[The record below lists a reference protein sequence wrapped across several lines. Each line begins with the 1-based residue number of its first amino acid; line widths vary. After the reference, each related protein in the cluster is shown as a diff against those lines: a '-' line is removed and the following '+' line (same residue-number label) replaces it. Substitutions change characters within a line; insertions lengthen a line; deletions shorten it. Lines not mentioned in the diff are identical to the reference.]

1 MADNVVNEEALRYLI
16 DKDLKPSF
24 DYRDVWK
31 AEHNNAFTV
40 AKMLNLDLLADVQTM
55 VADALEQGQTFEQFK
70 ATLKPLLVKKGW
82 WGVQEMVD
90 PLTQETKPV
99 QLGSNGRIKT
109 IYKTNMRTARAAG
122 QWERAQ
128 RTKRA
133 LPYLLYELGPS
144 ENHRHEHE
152 KWAGTCLPIDDP
164 WWKTHMTPNG
174 WGCKCGVRQVSRSEY
189 QSLLASGKIKTE
201 APNDGTKE
209 WINKRTGEV
218 EIIPRGIDPGWN
230 YNPGLNSAEKL
241 KTYGDKLNV
250 ADPDIAKASIQSS
263 VSSKQF
269 EDWYSKPEGNYPLA
283 VLNKTAM
290 DKIGAKVQTAVLSPE
305 TVKKQHRVHKELA
318 AQEYAMVQQ
327 VLDAG
332 EQIQDG
338 QQNLVYFLEQPK
350 GYVAIVKTTRTGQRF
365 VCHQL

>member
-1 MADNVVNEEALRYLI
+1 
-16 DKDLKPSF
+16 
-24 DYRDVWK
+24 
-31 AEHNNAFTV
+31 
-40 AKMLNLDLLADVQTM
+40 
-55 VADALEQGQTFEQFK
+55 
-70 ATLKPLLVKKGW
+70 
-82 WGVQEMVD
+82 
-90 PLTQETKPV
+90 
-99 QLGSNGRIKT
+99 
-109 IYKTNMRTARAAG
+109 MRTARAAG

-350 GYVAIVKTTRTGQRF
+350 GYVAIVKTTRTGQGLF
-365 VCHQL
+365 VTSFRRLSQDQAKRDKEIQRLKGKAK